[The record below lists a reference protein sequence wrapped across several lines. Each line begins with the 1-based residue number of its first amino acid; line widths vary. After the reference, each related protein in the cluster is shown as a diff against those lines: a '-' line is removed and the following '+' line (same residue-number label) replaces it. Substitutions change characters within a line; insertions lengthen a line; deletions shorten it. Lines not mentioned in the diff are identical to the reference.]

1 MDKKARQF
9 PDAAQNLFTFDISDY
24 ALPLKGILFE
34 KTCCDR
40 VLLVSKGSSIM
51 ETCRQTRKL
60 GVQRIFWMA
69 SRNTSR
75 QATTL
80 CSATLTKTS
89 HSHGLSPVLRILMP
103 LQSPAAPLCGP
114 TSPFLKPP
122 VCSPHPMKSPPPG
135 LPALGH
141 PSPAPLKISSFSS
154 PEAAH
159 RVRRWSPIIT
169 LFCQCPSAMKPLFM
183 PI

>member
-80 CSATLTKTS
+80 QCDLDQDISLSWAVPCFENPYAPPKSCSPSLWPHIPISEASCL
-89 HSHGLSPVLRILMP
+89 L
-103 LQSPAAPLCGP
+103 
-114 TSPFLKPP
+114 TSPHE
-122 VCSPHPMKSPPPG
+122 V
-135 LPALGH
+135 
-141 PSPAPLKISSFSS
+141 PSPRIACTWPSFSS
-154 PEAAH
+154 AFEDFQ
-159 RVRRWSPIIT
+159 
-169 LFCQCPSAMKPLFM
+169 LF
-183 PI
+183 